1 MDLKIL
7 LSWLAL
13 NAGLLAAI
21 VLIIVGWK
29 RTRALTGPELAKK
42 LDKVTDADPQKP
54 DFTLGEI
61 AFLLRETGRPPEE
74 RLLAAVFTSWQAG
87 GLIRCEMAPKKRL
100 SGYGDDMQPTLSFPG
115 FEASLPGAEGAL
127 FTLLLDAVD
136 SSTLQASESYDW
148 ARANAAR
155 LRDCLLRYEAE
166 GRAKLRAEG
175 AIRTETQKQLFGTTG
190 REQLVYTP
198 RGLRRAQALRRWENH
213 LRTAPEDAPEQ
224 AVLFGYA
231 APPPPLSMLCERAV
245 QGYRAGLAMR

>member
-61 AFLLRETGRPPEE
+61 AFLLRETGRPPEAQ
-74 RLLAAVFTSWQAG
+74 LLAAVFTSWQAG

-115 FEASLPGAEGAL
+115 FEASLPGA
-127 FTLLLDAVD
+127 
-136 SSTLQASESYDW
+136 
-148 ARANAAR
+148 
-155 LRDCLLRYEAE
+155 
-166 GRAKLRAEG
+166 
-175 AIRTETQKQLFGTTG
+175 
-190 REQLVYTP
+190 
-198 RGLRRAQALRRWENH
+198 
-213 LRTAPEDAPEQ
+213 
-224 AVLFGYA
+224 
-231 APPPPLSMLCERAV
+231 
-245 QGYRAGLAMR
+245 